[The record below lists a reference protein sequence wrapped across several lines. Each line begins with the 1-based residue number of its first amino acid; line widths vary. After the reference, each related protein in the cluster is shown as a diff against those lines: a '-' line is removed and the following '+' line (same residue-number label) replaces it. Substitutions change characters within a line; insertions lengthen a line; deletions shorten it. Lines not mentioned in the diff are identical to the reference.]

1 METLIFLAVLMA
13 GIVLLTAITLKTI
26 LLVLHLGFW
35 ALALPLKI
43 LAALTAGV
51 FSLLFTM
58 IAPIVVL
65 IVVVGLGITLPL
77 LVLIAIPCLLIGL
90 GACLLVTCFC

>member
-13 GIVLLTAITLKTI
+13 GIVLLTAIALKTI

-35 ALALPLKI
+35 ALALPFKI

-58 IAPIVVL
+58 IAPTVVL

>member
-1 METLIFLAVLMA
+1 METLVFLAVLMA
-13 GIVLLTAITLKTI
+13 VTVLLTAIALKTI
-26 LLVLHLGFW
+26 LLFSQLGFW
-35 ALALPLKI
+35 TLALPVKI

-58 IAPIVVL
+58 IAPIVVV
-65 IVVVGLGITLPL
+65 IVVVGLEITFPL
-77 LVLIAIPCLLIGL
+77 MVLIAIPCLLIGL